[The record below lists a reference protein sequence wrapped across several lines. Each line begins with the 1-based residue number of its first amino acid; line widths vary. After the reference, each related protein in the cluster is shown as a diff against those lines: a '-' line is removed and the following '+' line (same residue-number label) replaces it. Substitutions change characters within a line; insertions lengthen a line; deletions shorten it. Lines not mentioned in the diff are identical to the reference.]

1 MSVHASPPT
10 KKRGL
15 SPKERAFVVLLGTL
29 IVTSG
34 AWLWAVASAPGEA
47 KELMAFVGGAA
58 AVLLSCAA
66 AIVVHYAATVRLLRD
81 RARQADAQVIRLEQE
96 ALRLTEETLPALGRQ
111 VREGVPAAEALAGL
125 PQPFDGTFHD
135 LLKTVGHELGLLE
148 REFAAARAAIVSMEA
163 GPQVWP
169 ADHPDQAQTSFGRG
183 EYGIIDIFPDEAARQ
198 GPYLERAK
206 VSGPTPV
213 KLGVPIRIAKTTV
226 EVLLDRLPDVAD
238 RLAEHLGSPETRMTR
253 QHVIRAEAG
262 PARG

>member
-183 EYGIIDIFPDEAARQ
+183 EYGCRFPAPEF
-198 GPYLERAK
+198 GE
-206 VSGPTPV
+206 
-213 KLGVPIRIAKTTV
+213 IIAKTTV